1 MAIIQYSQTILA
13 DIASGVY
20 DAQLDAMESAMKMRL
35 TQVRRQRTSKDYSIG
50 DKVVFNNYC
59 GTKYL
64 WGMSATVVGKKTT
77 KVVVKLDTAVGRFSR
92 YVDGQ
97 SVSSNI
103 TVPVSII
110 DKA

>member
-1 MAIIQYSQTILA
+1 MTSKLILEE
-13 DIASGVY
+13 IASGTY
-20 DAQLDAMESAMKMRL
+20 DNELHAMEDAIKIRL
-35 TQVRRQRTSKDYSIG
+35 TQVRRQRSSKDYLIG

-77 KVVVKLDTAVGRFSR
+77 KVVVQLDAPVGRFSR
-92 YVDGQ
+92 YIDGKN
-97 SVSSNI
+97 VSSNV

-110 DKA
+110 DKV

>member
-1 MAIIQYSQTILA
+1 MTSKLILE
-13 DIASGVY
+13 DIASGAY
-20 DAQLDAMESAMKMRL
+20 DNELHAIDGAIKLRL
-35 TQVRRQRTSKDYSIG
+35 TQVRKERSSKDYLIG

-77 KVVVKLDTAVGRFSR
+77 KVVVQLDVPVGRFSR
-92 YVDGQ
+92 YIDGKN
-97 SVSSNI
+97 VSSNV

-110 DKA
+110 DKV